1 MNACYSCLEYYI
13 LILMTTS
20 CLRLINCNDCGHTTN
35 NDSVC
40 IDWFLHLED
49 SSNLQTISGMLQQLM
64 NPRKEYLKN
73 YR

>member
-1 MNACYSCLEYYI
+1 
-13 LILMTTS
+13 MTAS

-35 NDSVC
+35 NDGVR